1 MGFRLIEIILPTE
14 KKEETE
20 QLLKEFDV
28 NDYEYSKSSET
39 HLEFRVVVEQDK
51 SEDLLENLQKRY
63 SNLKNFKIIIIPV
76 EAVIPLHE
84 KSEKTKQKNNQ
95 EGRIS
100 REEIYTK
107 VSEMSELSNIYLI
120 LAAASALVASIG
132 LLNDDVAVIIGAMI
146 ITPLIGPSIGLALA
160 NVMGNKEFAY
170 KAIKTNLI
178 GILIATIISIVMGTL
193 FTVDSQNPSIVL
205 RTDVARGSFF
215 LALASGLAGSL
226 AVTSGLTSTFVG
238 VMIAV
243 ALLPPLAAFGL
254 LVGSGNYVLALGAL
268 LLFSVNFVCIN
279 LTATISFMMQKIE
292 PLEEESLIN
301 AKIMRRKSLII
312 WIILLI
318 ILYGVITFQR
328 TLNVYMI

>member
-1 MGFRLIEIILPTE
+1 MAFRLIEVILPKE

-20 QLLKEFDV
+20 ELLKKFEV
-28 NDYEYSKSSET
+28 MDYEYDESSET
-39 HLEFRVVVEQDK
+39 HLKFNIIVEQDK
-51 SEDLLENLQKRY
+51 SEKLLETLQKKY
-63 SNLKNFKIIIIPV
+63 SNQEDFRIVIIPV
-76 EAVIPLHE
+76 EAVIPLPE
-84 KSEKTKQKNNQ
+84 DEETKQKNDQ

-107 VSEMSELSNIYLI
+107 VSEMSELSKIYMI
-120 LAAASALVASIG
+120 LMAASALVASIG

-146 ITPLIGPSIGLALA
+146 ITPLIGPSIGLSLA
-160 NVMGNKEFAY
+160 NVMGNREFAY

-178 GILIATIISIVMGTL
+178 GILIAAIVSIIVGIV
-193 FTVDSQNPSIVL
+193 FTVNPQNPSIVL

-226 AVTSGLTSTFVG
+226 AITSGLTSAFVG

-254 LVGSGNYVLALGAL
+254 LIGSGNYTLALGAL

-279 LTATISFMMQKIE
+279 LTATISFMVQKIE
-292 PLEEESLIN
+292 PLEEKELIN
-301 AKIMRRKSLII
+301 AKIMRKRSLIM
-312 WIILLI
+312 WILLLI
-318 ILYGVITFQR
+318 ILYGIITFQR
-328 TLNVYMI
+328 TLNI

>member
-1 MGFRLIEIILPTE
+1 MAFRLIEVILPKE

-20 QLLKEFDV
+20 ELLKKFEV
-28 NDYEYSKSSET
+28 MDYEYDESSDT
-39 HLEFRVVVEQDK
+39 HLKFNIIVEQDK
-51 SEDLLENLQKRY
+51 SEELLETLQKKY
-63 SNLKNFKIIIIPV
+63 SKLENFRIIIIPV
-76 EAVIPLHE
+76 EAVIPLPE
-84 KSEKTKQKNNQ
+84 NEETKQKNDQ

-107 VSEMSELSNIYLI
+107 VSEMSELSKIYMI
-120 LAAASALVASIG
+120 LMGASALVASIG

-146 ITPLIGPSIGLALA
+146 ITPLIGPSIGLSLA
-160 NVMGNKEFAY
+160 NVMGNRKFAY

-178 GILIATIISIVMGTL
+178 GILIASIISIIVGIV
-193 FTVDSQNPSIVL
+193 FTVNPQNPSIVL

-226 AVTSGLTSTFVG
+226 AITSGLTSAFVG

-254 LVGSGNYVLALGAL
+254 LIGSGNYFLALGAI

-279 LTATISFMMQKIE
+279 LTATISFIMQKIE
-292 PLEEESLIN
+292 PLEEKELID
-301 AKIMRRKSLII
+301 AKRIRRISVIM
-312 WIILLI
+312 WILLLI
-318 ILYGVITFQR
+318 VLYAIITFQR
-328 TLNVYMI
+328 SLNI